1 MKSIILFRHAKSDW
15 SNPFSLDH
23 ERPINKRGIK
33 AAKKMGLYLSNLEQ
47 IPELVISSTALRAK
61 QTIDIAMKEGKWKS
75 KIQMEKKIYNS
86 SVEILINVLQNVDNL
101 YYNICLVGHEPTFS
115 SFIAICSNSS
125 IIKFP
130 TGSMAKIEFEIK
142 KWENINLD
150 KANIQWIKKPK
161 ELDI

>member
-1 MKSIILFRHAKSDW
+1 MLETDVFYLTIVWLKIISVTFE
-15 SNPFSLDH
+15 NF
-23 ERPINKRGIK
+23 N
-33 AAKKMGLYLSNLEQ
+33 
-47 IPELVISSTALRAK
+47 
-61 QTIDIAMKEGKWKS
+61 TI
-75 KIQMEKKIYNS
+75 EKKIYNS